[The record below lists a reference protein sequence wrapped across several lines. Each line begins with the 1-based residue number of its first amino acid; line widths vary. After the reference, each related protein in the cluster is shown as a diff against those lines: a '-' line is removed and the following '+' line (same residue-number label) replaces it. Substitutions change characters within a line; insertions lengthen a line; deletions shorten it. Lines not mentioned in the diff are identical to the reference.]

1 MKAELEKLS
10 PTAVKFAITVPFDE
24 LKPSLDRAYARIAK
38 QVNIPGFRKGNVPQ
52 RIIDQRVGRGV
63 VLEEALND
71 AIPAAYDEAVRENG
85 IIPVGRP
92 TVDVTE
98 LAEDS
103 HIAFTAEVEVRPEFD
118 LPHFDAL
125 KIEVDA
131 VSIDAAAV
139 AEQVD
144 NLRTRFATL
153 KPVDRPAANGDV
165 LLIDISGSLDGEG
178 LAELSANALSY
189 ELGTDGMLPGFD
201 DAVVGAAKDEERTFV
216 FTPEQGEHAG
226 RAIDVTVV
234 VRAVREREL
243 PELNDDF
250 AQMASEFDTVDELKA
265 DLESRLARMKRLEQG
280 YQIGRAHV

>member
-1 MKAELEKLS
+1 MRHDLVPERFTMKAELEKLS

-118 LPHFDAL
+118 LPSFDAL

-153 KPVDRPAANGDV
+153 KPV
-165 LLIDISGSLDGEG
+165 E
-178 LAELSANALSY
+178 
-189 ELGTDGMLPGFD
+189 
-201 DAVVGAAKDEERTFV
+201 
-216 FTPEQGEHAG
+216 
-226 RAIDVTVV
+226 
-234 VRAVREREL
+234 
-243 PELNDDF
+243 
-250 AQMASEFDTVDELKA
+250 
-265 DLESRLARMKRLEQG
+265 
-280 YQIGRAHV
+280 IGRAHV